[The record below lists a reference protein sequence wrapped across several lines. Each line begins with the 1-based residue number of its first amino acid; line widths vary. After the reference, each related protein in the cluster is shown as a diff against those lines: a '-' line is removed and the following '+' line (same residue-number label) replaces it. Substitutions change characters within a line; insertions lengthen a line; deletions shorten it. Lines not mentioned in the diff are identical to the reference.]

1 MGYSIGLKLFCM
13 GFVALTGFNDVVS
26 LAQKEQVDPVCK
38 VNKPL
43 VRIYAAQDKNEYLVV
58 GKPGA
63 ITTSSPATVYISNT
77 NAGTRTEANLADDC
91 SFMAKINAAPGD
103 KLRVNAQNQQ
113 GKKSYG
119 TFEVTGAEVPYQQQ
133 VIADKALAQPAVKT
147 YDLSDQTGVIPDD
160 RVTAPVGSHAQVQ
173 TIYADE
179 IEFNADPSQGT
190 NLSVVVMI
198 INTDTGD
205 VVSTTKISG
214 RSRAYA
220 EKSQDNFRIMI
231 DRIIDRCTNIVESEI
246 FRPDFPRNDHSA
258 QPLNNANGE
267 VLPTAP

>member
-1 MGYSIGLKLFCM
+1 MGYSICLKLFSM

-26 LAQKEQVDPVCK
+26 LSKKEPVEPSCK

-43 VRIYAAQDKNEYLVV
+43 VRIYAAQEKNEYFVV

-63 ITTSSPATVYISNT
+63 ITTSSPATIYISNV
-77 NAGTRTEANLADDC
+77 NDGTRTEAHLADDY

-119 TFEVTGAEVPYQQQ
+119 TFDVTGAEVPYQQQ
-133 VIADKALAQPAVKT
+133 VIVDKALAQPAVKT
-147 YDLSDQTGVIPDD
+147 YDISDQSSDTSNDNAIV
-160 RVTAPVGSHAQVQ
+160 PVGSHAQVQ

-179 IEFNADPSQGT
+179 MAFNAQPSQGT

-214 RSRAYA
+214 KSRAYA

-246 FRPDFPRNDHSA
+246 FRPDFPRNDHSE
-258 QPLNNANGE
+258 QPLNNDNGE
-267 VLPTAP
+267 VSPAAH